1 MNGPFHKQRQHF
13 FWIFNTPLPHV
24 GTFSLL
30 FVGNF
35 GQFLTPP
42 PHVEHLGAHEID
54 FLKLSSKQIVISVLN
69 RPIKSQ
75 YFMAWNWSTYWTSC
89 VCLTFKPYKL
99 HRELQ
104 YTCNWNRT
112 RLFRIQSSEMQY
124 VCTYKIYNVSL
135 NDWVNCSCIVRIR
148 REDERI
154 AIMFAKKFICKKIY
168 SDSTHVSVAIVW
180 I

>member
-1 MNGPFHKQRQHF
+1 MDGPFHKQRQHF

-112 RLFRIQSSEMQY
+112 RLFRVQSSEMQY
-124 VCTYKIYNVSL
+124 ICVWFIYAKLWNQVPSLDHFVVQNSGVFFFWKYKEVVC
-135 NDWVNCSCIVRIR
+135 
-148 REDERI
+148 
-154 AIMFAKKFICKKIY
+154 F
-168 SDSTHVSVAIVW
+168 HVSNLRQ
-180 I
+180 